1 MLIRKTKSRN
11 VDWFVF
17 FVASQGAKKV
27 SSMTCHA
34 SKLLLVCNSSKNFW
48 ISSIVYSSS
57 VIWISWKTSLAP
69 RASLEQSSPAR
80 WQNPLAPGYRRRLSL
95 HTQGFRSRP
104 DVSSGCLPF
113 YVHYFDANTWGFFN
127 FFFFNIII
135 FFYLM
140 SNSWTYL
147 ISQPCS
153 FFSFSMGIMGLNESF
168 VLLMVS
174 SRKGNFSLH
183 HQKKMHPVL
192 SERCPLL
199 YNTVET
205 LHAASLLVHLHVL
218 IFALIA

>member
-1 MLIRKTKSRN
+1 
-11 VDWFVF
+11 
-17 FVASQGAKKV
+17 
-27 SSMTCHA
+27 MTCHS

-69 RASLEQSSPAR
+69 QASLEQSSLPR
-80 WQNPLAPGYRRRLSL
+80 LQNPLAPGYRTRLSL
-95 HTQGFRSRP
+95 YTQGFRSRP

-113 YVHYFDANTWGFFN
+113 YVHYFDANTWGFLN

-147 ISQPCS
+147 ISWPCS
-153 FFSFSMGIMGLNESF
+153 FFFLFLLWVRMRVSFYWWWAVERVIF
-168 VLLMVS
+168 PCTT
-174 SRKGNFSLH
+174 K
-183 HQKKMHPVL
+183 KKMHPVL